1 MKRIVYTVRSLGNS
15 GGVER
20 VLVNKANWLIK
31 NGGGIYDVTI
41 ITEDNAESFYQVDP
55 RIKIQSLNITKQLS
69 NSAIIRILRFV
80 LFTINY
86 WFKILHVLNEIKPDV
101 VISVNARD
109 FYILPFVNKKSK
121 KIYEFHWIVSR
132 PFKEARGASIVERIG
147 RRLSDVIGNHYD
159 GIVLLTQKDKENIEN
174 DWKNVEV
181 IPNACTFT
189 CETKSELLNN
199 RAIAVGNLFHVKGF
213 SRLIDV
219 WNIVYQR
226 YPEWSLSI
234 YGDGYLREELQQKIN
249 GLSLTEVV
257 KLEGKVKNIR
267 DAYMQSSFSLI
278 SSYEE
283 SFSLTLLEAQA
294 CGLPVIAFDCPY
306 GPSELIT
313 QGVDGFLIPD
323 GDIQA
328 FADKV
333 CELIENKELRNEM
346 GYNAFR
352 HSKLFSEEE
361 VMSRWVK
368 LLD

>member
-1 MKRIVYTVRSLGNS
+1 M
-15 GGVER
+15 
-20 VLVNKANWLIK
+20 
-31 NGGGIYDVTI
+31 
-41 ITEDNAESFYQVDP
+41 
-55 RIKIQSLNITKQLS
+55 
-69 NSAIIRILRFV
+69 
-80 LFTINY
+80 
-86 WFKILHVLNEIKPDV
+86 
-101 VISVNARD
+101 
-109 FYILPFVNKKSK
+109 
-121 KIYEFHWIVSR
+121 
-132 PFKEARGASIVERIG
+132 
-147 RRLSDVIGNHYD
+147 
-159 GIVLLTQKDKENIEN
+159 
-174 DWKNVEV
+174 

-189 CETKSELLNN
+189 CETRSELLNN

-219 WNIVYQR
+219 WSIVYQR

-283 SFSLTLLEAQA
+283 SFSLTLLEAQT
-294 CGLPVIAFDCPY
+294 CGLPVIAFDCPW

-313 QGVDGFLIPD
+313 HGVDGFLIPE

-346 GYNAFR
+346 GHNAFR

>member
-1 MKRIVYTVRSLGNS
+1 M
-15 GGVER
+15 
-20 VLVNKANWLIK
+20 
-31 NGGGIYDVTI
+31 
-41 ITEDNAESFYQVDP
+41 Q
-55 RIKIQSLNITKQLS
+55 
-69 NSAIIRILRFV
+69 
-80 LFTINY
+80 
-86 WFKILHVLNEIKPDV
+86 EI
-101 VISVNARD
+101 

-189 CETKSELLNN
+189 CETRSELLNN
-199 RAIAVGNLFHVKGF
+199 SAIAVGNLFHVKGF

-234 YGDGYLREELQQKIN
+234 YGDGYFIDILLKIMSCTIMGYLRTIGIGNIN
-249 GLSLTEVV
+249 GLSLTEVI

-346 GYNAFR
+346 GHNAFR